1 MSAQTR
7 TNTGNNELERHQ
19 TMTNTALELFCT
31 RIVDAGSLNQDDV
44 RELARDILPDGIMGR
59 EEADLLLALDRAVA
73 DTHEGFST
81 FVTVEVVN
89 FAVYGERPTGIITRE
104 MSAWLSASIA
114 GRKGQTAL
122 GSRIAMEIVR
132 EAETSD
138 ETLIAFAL
146 KAKSATTKSAIAK
159 AAACSTG
166 RMPCAA

>member
-1 MSAQTR
+1 
-7 TNTGNNELERHQ
+7 
-19 TMTNTALELFCT
+19 MTNTALELFCT
-31 RIVDAGSLNQDDV
+31 RIVDAGRLTQDDV
-44 RELARDILPDGIMGR
+44 RELAREILPDGIMGR

-73 DTHEGFST
+73 DIHEGFAA
-81 FVTVEVVN
+81 FVTAEVVN

-114 GRKGQTAL
+114 GRKGPTAL

-146 KAKSATTKSAIAK
+146 KAKSALAKGSAANTTE
-159 AAACSTG
+159 CRTG
-166 RMPCAA
+166 GLSCAA

>member
-1 MSAQTR
+1 
-7 TNTGNNELERHQ
+7 
-19 TMTNTALELFCT
+19 MTNTALELFCT
-31 RIVDAGSLNQDDV
+31 RIVDAGRLTQDDV
-44 RELARDILPDGIMGR
+44 RELAREILPDGIMGR

-73 DTHEGFST
+73 DSHEGFAA
-81 FVTVEVVN
+81 FVTAEVVN

-114 GRKGQTAL
+114 GRKGPTAL

-146 KAKSATTKSAIAK
+146 KAKCALAK
-159 AAACSTG
+159 IAAANTVECRTG
-166 RMPCAA
+166 GLPCAA

>member
-1 MSAQTR
+1 
-7 TNTGNNELERHQ
+7 
-19 TMTNTALELFCT
+19 MTNTALELFCT
-31 RIVDAGSLNQDDV
+31 RIVDAGRLTQDDV
-44 RELARDILPDGIMGR
+44 RELAREILPDGIMGR

-73 DTHEGFST
+73 DIHEGFAA
-81 FVTVEVVN
+81 FVTAEVVN

-114 GRKGQTAL
+114 GRKGPTAL

-146 KAKSATTKSAIAK
+146 KAKSALAK
-159 AAACSTG
+159 IAAASTAECRTG
-166 RMPCAA
+166 GLSCAA

>member
-1 MSAQTR
+1 
-7 TNTGNNELERHQ
+7 
-19 TMTNTALELFCT
+19 
-31 RIVDAGSLNQDDV
+31 
-44 RELARDILPDGIMGR
+44 MGR

-73 DTHEGFST
+73 DTHEGFAA
-81 FVTVEVVN
+81 FVTAEVVN

-114 GRKGQTAL
+114 GRKGPTAL
-122 GSRIAMEIVR
+122 GSRIALEIVR

-146 KAKSATTKSAIAK
+146 KAKSALAKSLAKSLAENTADK

-166 RMPCAA
+166 RLPCAA

>member
-1 MSAQTR
+1 
-7 TNTGNNELERHQ
+7 
-19 TMTNTALELFCT
+19 MTNTALELFCT
-31 RIVDAGSLNQDDV
+31 RIVDAGRLTQDDV
-44 RELARDILPDGIMGR
+44 RELAREILPDGIMGR

-73 DTHEGFST
+73 DIHEGFAA
-81 FVTVEVVN
+81 FVTAEVVN

-114 GRKGQTAL
+114 GRKGPTAL

-146 KAKSATTKSAIAK
+146 KAKSALAK
-159 AAACSTG
+159 VAAANSAECRIGGLS
-166 RMPCAA
+166 CAA

>member
-1 MSAQTR
+1 
-7 TNTGNNELERHQ
+7 
-19 TMTNTALELFCT
+19 MTNTALELFCT
-31 RIVDAGSLNQDDV
+31 RIVDAGRLTQDDV
-44 RELARDILPDGIMGR
+44 RELAREILPDGIMGR

-73 DTHEGFST
+73 DIHEGFAA
-81 FVTVEVVN
+81 FVTGEVVN

-114 GRKGQTAL
+114 GRKGPTAL

-146 KAKSATTKSAIAK
+146 RAKSALAKGSAANT
-159 AAACSTG
+159 AECRTG
-166 RMPCAA
+166 GLSCAA